1 MKSPLP
7 KINENFTLLLIE
19 RLSTRAAPPADDEV
33 VGRAI
38 FFSPPASANRLVLFP
53 ASIHLLSHGNFE
65 IAAFLSTDSRRKKS
79 VESWSGTEEEY
90 IGMDPLSGF
99 SSFFFIFFNL
109 FSLFFSLA
117 FNWNLLSPVDRCRV
131 IPHTRP
137 AAIRLVSFSSF
148 HSPSPHPLVCFRNLI
163 DFFFKKLWEPFINQS
178 HNESKDNPDV
188 H

>member
-65 IAAFLSTDSRRKKS
+65 IAAFLSTDSRRKKKCRELEWNRRRIYRNGS
-79 VESWSGTEEEY
+79 SFRFFFFFF
-90 IGMDPLSGF
+90 LF
-99 SSFFFIFFNL
+99 SSTC
-109 FSLFFSLA
+109 
-117 FNWNLLSPVDRCRV
+117 SP
-131 IPHTRP
+131 
-137 AAIRLVSFSSF
+137 SSF
-148 HSPSPHPLVCFRNLI
+148 HWHSIGTCCPRSTGAVSFLTLVLLRFDSSL
-163 DFFFKKLWEPFINQS
+163 FPPFILPLLILS
-178 HNESKDNPDV
+178 SAFV
-188 H
+188 I

>member
-99 SSFFFIFFNL
+99 SSFFFL
-109 FSLFFSLA
+109 FSSTC
-117 FNWNLLSPVDRCRV
+117 SP
-131 IPHTRP
+131 
-137 AAIRLVSFSSF
+137 SSF
-148 HSPSPHPLVCFRNLI
+148 HWHSIGTCCPRSTGAVSFLTLVLLRFDSSL
-163 DFFFKKLWEPFINQS
+163 FPPFILPLLIFS
-178 HNESKDNPDV
+178 SV
-188 H
+188 FVI

>member
-99 SSFFFIFFNL
+99 SSFFFYFLQLVLPLLFIGIQLELAVPGRQVPCHSSHSSCCDSTRLFFL
-109 FSLFFSLA
+109 LSFSLSSSSR
-117 FNWNLLSPVDRCRV
+117 LLS
-131 IPHTRP
+131 
-137 AAIRLVSFSSF
+137 
-148 HSPSPHPLVCFRNLI
+148 
-163 DFFFKKLWEPFINQS
+163 
-178 HNESKDNPDV
+178 
-188 H
+188 

>member
-1 MKSPLP
+1 MKSPLL

-53 ASIHLLSHGNFE
+53 GSIHLLSHGNFE
-65 IAAFLSTDSRRKKS
+65 IAAFLSTDSRQKKR

-99 SSFFFIFFNL
+99 SSFL
-109 FSLFFSLA
+109 FSSTC
-117 FNWNLLSPVDRCRV
+117 SPSSFHWHSIGTRCPRSTGCRV

-148 HSPSPHPLVCFRNLI
+148 HSPSPHLLVCFCNFINFFRNLC
-163 DFFFKKLWEPFINQS
+163 EPFINQS
-178 HNESKDNPDV
+178 QNESKDV